1 MSTHEQQI
9 TNNPT
14 SAVRNTGGRNGPQGL
29 EEPMSDEVLR
39 EMCDKNYH
47 QLLPLIA
54 EKMQKEKE
62 QKDKLNAV
70 KARLIY
76 GEESGIK
83 IRTREESHYSE
94 SKTPTARTEP
104 RRRHGDRYSRSPS
117 PHASVFKRLKKYRSP
132 SPRPRPRKEGGVFN
146 RLGRK
151 EPATSAR
158 SDSRQRSPQAKRT
171 EVEARRRQQKGTPS
185 RTTSQYSES
194 EDSEGGHWK
203 SKSRRQR
210 SNTYEDDLSQPWTCE
225 ERNPFTPRI
234 RHFSLPRTRMPSH
247 VKTYDGSGD
256 PEDHLKLFQS
266 AAKTEGWAMPTWCH
280 MFNSTLTGNAR
291 VWFDKLPKESID
303 SYEDLRTAF
312 RENYLQQTKH
322 IKDPVEIHHIKQR
335 DGESTEDFMERYK
348 AEVLDV
354 EGAPECMRISGFM
367 HGITHPGLIKR
378 LYERIPR
385 SMDEMY
391 RMTTSFLQGE
401 VAALSHG
408 QRKASSSWKSSE
420 GGTNRISRKALKT
433 NKDRIVSQIDS
444 HFLQKSQKKFSLWKK
459 ENTGHSTDE
468 CMQLRKQ
475 IDEMIKAE
483 KLSQFI
489 RELKQNDKSKAPKKG
504 EASGKDKPLAIL
516 MIQSWERVAKPRI
529 TQSFSPE
536 TAISFPPLGE
546 EDGTEVP
553 MIIEDEMGG
562 HFVHRV
568 YIDGRASSEV
578 LYEHYFVKLRKEIR
592 DQMVLATTHLI
603 GFSGE
608 TIWPLGQIA
617 LLVKIG
623 DEVHST
629 SAWMNFMIIRSPS
642 QHNAIIGRPGIRKIR
657 VVPSTT
663 HGMLKFPVEDGTVT
677 LQSSRVIPMECA
689 MISGPSIHPP
699 SKRDLNNYVP
709 RSNKTW
715 IFSPGSWLET
725 DIREKDE
732 KSSKNRQNRARNGK
746 A

>member
-1 MSTHEQQI
+1 
-9 TNNPT
+9 
-14 SAVRNTGGRNGPQGL
+14 
-29 EEPMSDEVLR
+29 MSDEILR

-83 IRTREESHYSE
+83 IRSREESHYSE
-94 SKTPTARTEP
+94 SKDTNCFDQEPSKKARRQVIPEAHHRTLVFQKTQAAIDSIQP
-104 RRRHGDRYSRSPS
+104 RRQ
-117 PHASVFKRLKKYRSP
+117 
-132 SPRPRPRKEGGVFN
+132 SPR
-146 RLGRK
+146 
-151 EPATSAR
+151 
-158 SDSRQRSPQAKRT
+158 AKRT
-171 EVEARRRQQKGTPS
+171 EVETRRHQQRQTPS

-203 SKSRRQR
+203 SRSRRQK
-210 SNTYEDDLSQPWTCE
+210 SNTYEDDLYQPWTCE
-225 ERNPFTPRI
+225 ERNPFTLRI

-385 SMDEMY
+385 SVDEMY

-408 QRKASSSWKSSE
+408 RRKASSSWKPSE
-420 GGTNRISRKALKT
+420 GGDKPTFKKGFKNKQRPDRKPDRFSLLTKTPKEIFALEKGKFKAPPPMSGQAKDYPELLSGDSNVFPQLCGETRRKA
-433 NKDRIVSQIDS
+433 
-444 HFLQKSQKKFSLWKK
+444 
-459 ENTGHSTDE
+459 DE
-468 CMQLRKQ
+468 
-475 IDEMIKAE
+475 
-483 KLSQFI
+483 SS
-489 RELKQNDKSKAPKKG
+489 KSK
-504 EASGKDKPLAIL
+504 L
-516 MIQSWERVAKPRI
+516 
-529 TQSFSPE
+529 
-536 TAISFPPLGE
+536 
-546 EDGTEVP
+546 
-553 MIIEDEMGG
+553 GG
-562 HFVHRV
+562 HFVLG
-568 YIDGRASSEV
+568 Y
-578 LYEHYFVKLRKEIR
+578 
-592 DQMVLATTHLI
+592 
-603 GFSGE
+603 
-608 TIWPLGQIA
+608 PLG
-617 LLVKIG
+617 KG
-623 DEVHST
+623 
-629 SAWMNFMIIRSPS
+629 
-642 QHNAIIGRPGIRKIR
+642 
-657 VVPSTT
+657 
-663 HGMLKFPVEDGTVT
+663 
-677 LQSSRVIPMECA
+677 A
-689 MISGPSIHPP
+689 MISGPSIQPPTAKQVLEEKIKIAIHPEYP
-699 SKRDLNNYVP
+699 EQTVAIGSTLTEKGRKELCALLKQNLDIFAWKPADMTGVP
-709 RSNKTW
+709 RN
-715 IFSPGSWLET
+715 IAEHRLN
-725 DIREKDE
+725 IREGYSQSGKRE
-732 KSSKNRQNRARNGK
+732 QGEHARK
-746 A
+746 RIKQS